1 MVEAD
6 TALFRPAI
14 DDCIDADRCMAIP
27 GFSRWTLS
35 NPGDVITEYRQGCR
49 GNSDDSQSWSGGSM
63 GYTR

>member
-14 DDCIDADRCMAIP
+14 DDCIDADRCMASP
-27 GFSRWTLS
+27 GFSGWTMS

-49 GNSDDSQSWSGGSM
+49 GNSDGSQSWSSGSM
-63 GYTR
+63 GNTR